1 MPLTLI
7 RRLIAAAAGV
17 LLALPAWGSEDGLL
31 PPPPPEEPAAAS
43 PSGASGKDEGQAPD
57 AEGRDEAQALIDAGR
72 FVEAVNMLGPLVRGD
87 VVDAD
92 NLFLY
97 GLAALG
103 ASQQEGMADDARENL
118 LDEAIGAF
126 HAMLVDEPGLVRVR
140 LELAR
145 AFFLKGED
153 TLARR
158 HFEHVL
164 AGKPPAGV
172 VLNVN
177 RFLAQ
182 MRARKRWST
191 YVGFALAP
199 DTNIGGGSDE
209 RTIYIHG
216 LPFERDAEDL
226 TTSGVGVS
234 VWGGGEYQYP
244 LNDRLRLRAG
254 GDVSRREYKGGE
266 FDQMFAAGHVGP
278 RWFAGRNTEA
288 SLLGS
293 VQRRWYGNDRDFD
306 ALGVRAE
313 VGHRFTR
320 GITAHARV
328 SWHDRNYRRDYLD
341 GPVADAM
348 LSGSW
353 VVTPILRAEGAAGW
367 GRERAETKRW
377 RHKRW
382 WVRAGASVLLPW
394 GFTAGASGEL
404 SIRVCSQP
412 RFGDG
417 SGTTDVSSTDA
428 RSFLHRPDNHAA
440 TGAGADGAHSR
451 SSRTSTLA
459 RMMSLRM
466 TATTATLCGLPS
478 LVRRS

>member
-1 MPLTLI
+1 MTLYFF
-7 RRLIAAAAGV
+7 IAC
-17 LLALPAWGSEDGLL
+17 
-31 PPPPPEEPAAAS
+31 
-43 PSGASGKDEGQAPD
+43 
-57 AEGRDEAQALIDAGR
+57 
-72 FVEAVNMLGPLVRGD
+72 
-87 VVDAD
+87 
-92 NLFLY
+92 
-97 GLAALG
+97 
-103 ASQQEGMADDARENL
+103 
-118 LDEAIGAF
+118 
-126 HAMLVDEPGLVRVR
+126 
-140 LELAR
+140 R

-209 RTIYIHG
+209 KTIYIHG

-254 GDVSRREYKGGE
+254 GDVSRREYKGGD
-266 FDQMFAAGHVGP
+266 FDQMFVAGHVGP
-278 RWFAGRNTEA
+278 RWLAGRSTEA

-306 ALGVRAE
+306 AFGVRAE
-313 VGHRFTR
+313 AGHRFTR

-328 SWHDRNYRRDYLD
+328 SWHDRNYRRDFLD
-341 GPVADAM
+341 GPVVDAS

-353 VVTPILRAEGAAGW
+353 VVLPTVRAEGAAGW
-367 GRERAETKRW
+367 GRERAEAKRW

-394 GFTAGASGEL
+394 GFTAGGSGEL
-404 SIRVCSQP
+404 RWTDYQGNWFPHTAGEAREDRTRSLRASLHHRAFNLFGFSPQVALVHEVRKTNAQLYDYK
-412 RFGDG
+412 RFGG
-417 SGTTDVSSTDA
+417 E
-428 RSFLHRPDNHAA
+428 
-440 TGAGADGAHSR
+440 
-451 SSRTSTLA
+451 
-459 RMMSLRM
+459 LRF
-466 TATTATLCGLPS
+466 
-478 LVRRS
+478 VRQF